1 MAGGDAAGRFL
12 NGQGTSR
19 TAVTPIPPLHQQGD
33 REIAQA
39 PPLLKSLLSKLKIDS
54 YIVALFGM
62 VVLATIL
69 PAHGQPAVVLG
80 LVVKLAIAL
89 LFFLHGAKLSREAVV
104 AGVTHWRLHLTILAF
119 TYVLFPALGVL
130 AAKTGLLSPTL
141 AAGMVFLACLPST
154 VQSSIA
160 FTSIARGNVAA
171 AVCAA
176 SASNLLGI
184 FLTPVLVSL
193 LMHAQGGAGGWK
205 AIQDIVVQLLLPFI
219 AGQLARPLI
228 SQWLERHKP
237 LIGYVDRGSILL
249 VVYSAFSAA
258 VFGGLWSRVSPL
270 ELAALVLVCSVLLV
284 AVLLATTFGARALG
298 FVKADEIAIVFCGSK
313 KSLATGVPMAGI
325 LFPSATAG
333 VLVLPLMIFHQIQLM
348 ACSVIAQHY
357 AKRPADD
364 VTDGLQ
370 EAPVTR

>member
-1 MAGGDAAGRFL
+1 M
-12 NGQGTSR
+12 S
-19 TAVTPIPPLHQQGD
+19 
-33 REIAQA
+33 
-39 PPLLKSLLSKLKIDS
+39 LSKLLASLKIDG
-54 YIVALFGM
+54 YILALIGM
-62 VVLATIL
+62 VVLASFL
-69 PAHGQPAVVLG
+69 PIHGPAAGVLAI
-80 LVVKLAIAL
+80 VVKLAIGL

-119 TYVLFPALGVL
+119 TFALFPVL
-130 AAKTGLLSPTL
+130 SLLASRSGLLSPTL

-160 FTSIARGNVAA
+160 FTSMARGNVAA

-184 FLTPVLVSL
+184 FVTPVLVSL

-205 AIQDIVVQLLLPFI
+205 AIQDIIVQLLLPFV
-219 AGQLARPLI
+219 AGQLVRPMI
-228 SQWLERHKP
+228 SSWLDRHKP

-249 VVYSAFSAA
+249 VVYAAFSAA
-258 VFGGLWSRVSPL
+258 VYGGLWKRVSPL
-270 ELAALVLVCSVLLV
+270 ELLALVLVCGVLLV
-284 AVLLATTFGARALG
+284 VVLLATTFGARSLG
-298 FVKADEIAIVFCGSK
+298 FSKADEIAIVFCGSK

-357 AKRPADD
+357 AKRTGDE
-364 VTDGLQ
+364 T
-370 EAPVTR
+370 